1 MEMNNV
7 FHMWY
12 SPKKVLSLLIK
23 FIEVGTKIILTPRNA
38 PPPPP
43 IQTKSN
49 GPSLAKN

>member
-12 SPKKVLSLLIK
+12 SPKKVLALLIK

-43 IQTKSN
+43 PHPQ
-49 GPSLAKN
+49 KNQMDRP